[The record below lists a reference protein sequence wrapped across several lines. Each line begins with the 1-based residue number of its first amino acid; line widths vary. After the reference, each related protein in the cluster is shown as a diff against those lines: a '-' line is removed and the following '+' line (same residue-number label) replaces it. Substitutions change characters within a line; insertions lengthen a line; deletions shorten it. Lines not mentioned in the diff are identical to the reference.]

1 MDVNKTVDGGNETR
15 EVAQLARTAV
25 GVQRVVRGTEGTGV
39 PVMLVPDGF
48 RLEAMDEFQ
57 MDRPDRVRATVGMV
71 DLESFV
77 SYVNEHKGPNS
88 RVFAS
93 VLAEPFGLTCAIDWH
108 GDNTSTAKNRP
119 EFVTHVCKLTFTAT
133 DAWREWKGR
142 NGQRMAQD
150 AFALFVE
157 ERQPDIVDP
166 NGADMLEL
174 ARSIEA
180 TRDVSFKRRIRLEN
194 GDTSFAFDDKTEA
207 TAGMN
212 GQLRIPEK
220 MLLKFALFLGMPE
233 QVIECRFR
241 YQLDGG
247 RMTLAYE
254 IVRPQALLLNAVRDA
269 LKMVTEVTGV
279 PSFLGSYETKA

>member
-48 RLEAMDEFQ
+48 HVHELDGLLP
-57 MDRPDRVRATVGMV
+57 DRPDRVRATVGMV
-71 DLESFV
+71 DLQSFV
-77 SYVNEHKGPNS
+77 DYVNEHKGPNS

-108 GDNTSTAKNRP
+108 GDNAAEDRP

-254 IVRPQALLLNAVRDA
+254 IVRPQALLLNAMRDA
-269 LKMVTEVTGV
+269 LKIVTKVTEV